1 MSPPQ
6 MSSTPSH
13 GGSSVSFYITIFL
26 FAVISFLLYKFVLSP
41 APTEPQTRIANSTSS
56 TVVTQRNAPRAN
68 LSSST
73 GSSANISNDEYFS
86 YGKNRHPTHFIPPE
100 KWDKSTSLSK
110 YLLQGIVPFRSTP
123 ANGYETRLQKDSLSA
138 DDLVVVNRKER
149 ARIFAR
155 LFSLTASEDGSKKPP
170 PNRGAN
176 IVVTVYPHDASC
188 DKLQKALM
196 LLGTYYNLFVM
207 VDGSEVFLG
216 KQQKDQRDYV
226 CKFREEMLNTNKEV
240 AASESF
246 YKLNSQVLPP
256 HRIVFSATT
265 AGRVAFVR
273 QLNGVELVVDGEVK
287 VTREL
292 ERFGHRVLVYPPK
305 GDSLHSALGKFLIP

>member
-86 YGKNRHPTHFIPPE
+86 YGTNRHPPHFIPPE

-155 LFSLTASEDGSKKPP
+155 LFSLTASEDGSKMPP

-207 VDGSEVFLG
+207 VDGSEVFWG

-226 CKFREEMLNTNKEV
+226 CKFREEMLNTNNEV

-292 ERFGHRVLVYPPK
+292 KRFGHRVLVYPPK
-305 GDSLHSALGKFLIP
+305 GDSVNSALGKFLIP